1 MKISRYIIP
10 LTFILVFASNIYALS
25 PRTTN
30 NAVRDISYAS
40 GNGLGLS
47 DKSPT
52 EIPSAKIGSTII
64 DGETNLT
71 TDKDKYNPGDSLKVT
86 ADSKTSDMNG
96 SLEWRLESPIGEI
109 PFDFYS
115 DLQEVFEDPTFDN
128 ITHPDWIN
136 EVSHPFSSVESTFG
150 YLNLTAEADADEID
164 NEIYYYN
171 PTALISGEKYVVS
184 FNYYSK
190 GENLLENPGFEGGN
204 TTGWLFNSSYVELK
218 SDSNNASEGNWYASI
233 NGTEG
238 YLLKQNVTG
247 VTGDR
252 YYTFSAK
259 ATGSTLAN
267 YWSLRLEAYN
277 STNHLIGA
285 SSTLEDSVDFSTDT
299 KGYVFN
305 KILRW
310 KIPKNTTVLGAIFFA
325 HDAGGEADGLY
336 TGWADDFILAEAPP
350 ALIFSYWGP
359 NKNWTNKTLD
369 GGNHEWETTT
379 REMFTIDIG
388 ANLTTGAGVKTFRFF
403 LKDESIE
410 TNITTAYWLI
420 DNITLNL
427 VTQHTAATEISEN
440 RNSGTIN
447 STWIHRGFQ
456 EELVSTYNIIAEK
469 QVDVEIPPDVHAI
482 ITIDLPSHQIYF
494 GAWVFMLT
502 IHREVSLPS
511 EQEIKRINISFV
523 VEERMNYIL
532 QDVYMLRG
540 STNITQGN
548 ESIYTDYFERETNI
562 EAISPGDNVTILG
575 YLEANS
581 TPGEWYDLGYLRI
594 SFATVEYTWYS
605 NWSSKENITW
615 IHPHFISYQEGGSVL
630 DGNFSAPH
638 NNLKSVGLNFKIPNR
653 GIFGNLTAN
662 LSITLENIN
671 PKPGNVGGS
680 PHTIEI
686 PLNLPPVR
694 FKINIT
700 DENLPESS
708 YFLTDYIAGNI
719 TVDFLNFL
727 HNLTEIYPG
736 RNITSNLPIPIK
748 DLDLSVIIENN
759 SENRGIQVL
768 HHNTI
773 GKTILWL
780 DQIDPH
786 LLAGSY
792 TFWIRWNTPYK
803 QNITDY
809 ERIETTEYT
818 INIQGTLEV
827 QPIADIPQIVQG
839 DSRTINFTVILNE
852 TNKKVGG
859 LNLKGII
866 VGDESNGTLVVYEE
880 EGVYKIDLEIPLDT
894 EAKPYSVQIFVIG
907 RDTPLTE
914 FSYEVIEKKIARTD
928 ISAID
933 EIVKLGGFAVFVI
946 IGISIL
952 GLLYWAN
959 KSMK

>member
-1 MKISRYIIP
+1 M
-10 LTFILVFASNIYALS
+10 
-25 PRTTN
+25 N
-30 NAVRDISYAS
+30 NADRDISYAS
-40 GNGLGLS
+40 GNELGLS
-47 DKSPT
+47 DKFPT
-52 EIPSAKIGSTII
+52 EIPSTKIGSTII

-71 TDKDKYNPGDSLKVT
+71 TDKDKYSPGDSLKVT

-115 DLQEVFEDPTFDN
+115 NLQEVFEDPSFDN
-128 ITHPDWIN
+128 NTHPDWIN
-136 EVSHPFSSVESTFG
+136 EVSNPFSSVESIFG
-150 YLNLTAEADADEID
+150 YLNLTAEADADEVD

-171 PTALISGEKYVVS
+171 PSALMSGERYVVS
-184 FNYYSK
+184 FDYYSQ
-190 GENLLENPGFEGGN
+190 GENLLKNPGFEGGN
-204 TTGWLFNSSYVELK
+204 TTGWLFNSSYVEVK
-218 SDSNNASEGNWYASI
+218 SDSNNASEGIWYASI

-247 VTGDR
+247 VTGNR

-277 STNHLIGA
+277 STNHLIGT
-285 SSTLEDSVDFSTDT
+285 SSTLEDSIDFSTDT

-310 KIPKNTTVLGAIFFA
+310 KIPENTTVLGAIFFA
-325 HDAGGEADGLY
+325 HDDGGEADGLY
-336 TGWADDFILAEAPP
+336 TGWVDDFILAEAPP
-350 ALIFSYWGP
+350 ALIFSYWGK
-359 NKNWTNKTLD
+359 NDNWTNKTLD
-369 GGNHEWETTT
+369 GGNHEWESTT

-388 ANLTTGAGVKTFRFF
+388 ENLTTGAGVKTFRFF

-420 DNITLNL
+420 DNMTLNL
-427 VTQHTAATEISEN
+427 VTKPTAETVISEN
-440 RNSGTIN
+440 RNAGNVS

-456 EELVSTYNIIAEK
+456 EELVSTYNIKAEK
-469 QVDVEIPPDVHAI
+469 QVDVNIPPDVHATI
-482 ITIDLPSHQIYF
+482 IIELPSHQLYF
-494 GAWVFMLT
+494 GAWIFMLT
-502 IHREVSLPS
+502 IHRSPDTLPP
-511 EQEIKRINISFV
+511 EHRIKKINISFV

-548 ESIYTDYFERETNI
+548 ESIYADYFERETNI
-562 EAISPGDNVTILG
+562 EAISPGDNVTVLG

-594 SFATVEYTWYS
+594 SSATVEYTWYS
-605 NWSSKENITW
+605 NWHSKENISW
-615 IHPHFISYQEGGSVL
+615 IHPHFISYQKEGSVL

-638 NNLKSVGLNFKIPNR
+638 NNLKSIGLNFKIPSR

-662 LSITLENIN
+662 LSITLENTN
-671 PKPGNVGGS
+671 PKPGNIGGS

-694 FKINIT
+694 FKINLT
-700 DENLPESS
+700 SENLPESS
-708 YFLTDYIAGNI
+708 YLLTDYIDGNI
-719 TVDFLNFL
+719 TVDFLNFVY
-727 HNLTEIYPG
+727 NLTEIYPD
-736 RNITSNLPIPIK
+736 RNITSNIPIPIT

-759 SENRGIQVL
+759 SETGGIQVL
-768 HHNTI
+768 HHNAI

-786 LLAGSY
+786 LPTGFY

-803 QNITDY
+803 QGITDY
-809 ERIETTEYT
+809 ERIETTMHT
-818 INIQGTLEV
+818 INIRGTLKV
-827 QPIADIPQIVQG
+827 QPITDIPKIVQG
-839 DSRTINFTVILNE
+839 GSRTINFTVILNE

-859 LNLKGII
+859 LNLKGFI
-866 VGDESNGTLVVYEE
+866 VGDESNRTLVVYEE
-880 EGVYKIDLEIPLDT
+880 EGFYKIDLEIPLDA
-894 EAKPYSVQIFVIG
+894 EAKSYSVQIVVIG

-914 FSYEVIEKKIARTD
+914 FSYEVIEKEIGQTD

-933 EIVKLGGFAVFVI
+933 EIVKLVGFAVFAI
-946 IGISIL
+946 IGIGIL
-952 GLLYWAN
+952 GILYWAN
-959 KSMK
+959 KTMK